1 MLSLGGAACHYREV
15 QQNGPLWTTGCVMD
29 NRPEFAIEARDIWKT
44 YRAKSGDQPALW
56 GIDLAVPE
64 GSIFGLL
71 GPNGAGKST
80 FINIL
85 AGQVVKDSGSVR
97 IWGYDQDRNPRMTR
111 SLIGVVPQ
119 ELNIDPYFTPRECL
133 EFQAGL
139 FAVAHA
145 DRRVKEILEA
155 VGLAEQGNSY
165 ARALSG
171 GMRRRLLL
179 AKAMVHNPPVLV
191 LDEPTAG
198 VDVELRSHL
207 WQMVRERNAAG
218 ATVILTTHYLEE
230 AEEMCDTIA
239 IIDRG
244 SVVACSDKSA
254 LLRRIDVKTLTITPT
269 ERVDGLPEAVARP
282 ARGAMASLRGDGAI
296 SVTYSPKSVT
306 AGEILARLT
315 AAGIGVLDI
324 TTDEPDLKEVFLA
337 ITGAG
342 VGAGGAEPL
351 GGEKGVDLRY
361 NDVLAGKE
369 AGPHRSS

>member
-1 MLSLGGAACHYREV
+1 
-15 QQNGPLWTTGCVMD
+15 MD
-29 NRPEFAIEARDIWKT
+29 NRPELAIEARGVWKT
-44 YRAKSGDQPALW
+44 YRAKSGDQPALR

-133 EFQAGL
+133 DFQAGL
-139 FAVAHA
+139 FAVPRA
-145 DRRVKEILEA
+145 DRRVREILEA
-155 VGLAEQGNSY
+155 VGLAEQANSY

-207 WQMVRERNAAG
+207 WQMVRERSAAG

-244 SVVACSDKSA
+244 GVVACSGKSA
-254 LLRRIDVKTLTITPT
+254 LLRRIDVKTLTITPAAPM
-269 ERVDGLPEAVARP
+269 DGIPETVVRP
-282 ARGAMASLRGDGAI
+282 APGAMASLRGDGAI
-296 SVTYSPKSVT
+296 SVTYSPNSAT

-315 AAGIGVLDI
+315 DAGIGVLDI

-337 ITGAG
+337 ITRPGGAG
-342 VGAGGAEPL
+342 NPEPR
-351 GGEKGVDLRY
+351 GGEIEADLRY
-361 NDVLAGKE
+361 TEAVAGRE
-369 AGPHRSS
+369 AGPHRPS